1 MIKRKKLKKVYLSTF
16 IIIILIALGFGSYFT
31 YKHYNSIKKTNNIK
45 KISSSPQNTQLPTTN
60 LSAAESGLLPYRLT
74 NSISRESVFS
84 TGTNQVLIAGGLN
97 SSNLTTSS
105 IQSLN
110 LISGQET
117 AVGALSTP
125 AHDSSYATVSGSQMI
140 FGGGSSN
147 SISNVQTLSLNG
159 SSSSTTATLNQ
170 VRSDS
175 SAVTVSNVT
184 YIIGGYDGQN
194 ADSSILATTDGKT
207 FTNFASLPIPVRYA
221 AVSYYGNI
229 IYVFGGIIISGRGAG
244 SPTNVIQAINT
255 GTHQTSV
262 LNTKLNQNLSGAA
275 AANIDN
281 EIFIAGGQSDHIQTY
296 KTGVGTTQVSG
307 INYTSTDTSSGIY
320 VFDPLN
326 QTLLNAGT
334 LQVPIANAGVVTNNN
349 RMWLIGGES
358 NNQVTNIVQM
368 ITPNKGFGIAGTP
381 GAGSP
386 YYGDK
391 LMIADRGNNQI
402 LVMDSSMNI
411 TWRYPS
417 PTTPAPPFN
426 FYFPDDAFFSNNGT
440 AIISNQEDNNTIVKI
455 AYPSGKTIWTF
466 GHPLQSSFAYG
477 YLKAPDDA
485 YQLKNGQV
493 VVADDQNCRVLFI
506 NPDGSVASQIG
517 ENGICKHNPPYSLG
531 SPNGDTPLADGNI
544 LISEIFGSWISEYTP
559 QGKLVWTTH
568 LPISY
573 PSDPQQIGATPNN
586 NNDLYLIAD
595 YTDPGA
601 ILTFNREGQVLSR
614 YQPTSGPG
622 MLNNPSLVELL
633 PSGVYMA
640 NDDHRDRMVSID
652 PATGALVWQYGTSD
666 TPGNSQG
673 MLNRVDGF
681 DILAPDGSTP
691 THPTTG

>member
-1 MIKRKKLKKVYLSTF
+1 MIWSST
-16 IIIILIALGFGSYFT
+16 IIVLVILLAVAGYFV
-31 YKHYNSIKKTNNIK
+31 YKHYNKHNTPKNNISASFSIKPT
-45 KISSSPQNTQLPTTN
+45 SSPSISFN
-60 LSAAESGLLPYRLT
+60 AAESGLLPYRLST
-74 NSISRESVFS
+74 SVSREAVFS
-84 TGTNQVLIAGGLN
+84 TGTNQVTIAGGLN

-105 IQSLN
+105 IEGLN

-117 AVGALSTP
+117 NIGSLSTP
-125 AHDSSYATVSGSQMI
+125 AHDSAYGTIGSNQII
-140 FGGGSSN
+140 FAGGSSN
-147 SISNVQTLSLNG
+147 SNNIVQTLSG
-159 SSSSTTATLNQ
+159 STSTTSSTLPQ
-170 VRSDS
+170 QRSDS
-175 SAVTVSNVT
+175 SAITVNGVT
-184 YIIGGYDGQN
+184 YIIGGYSGSS
-194 ADSSILATTDGKT
+194 ADANILSTTDGINFK
-207 FTNFASLPIPVRYA
+207 NFATLPIPVRYA
-221 AVSYYGNI
+221 AVTYFNNI
-229 IYVFGGIIISGRGAG
+229 IYVFGGLAISGQNAG
-244 SPTNVIQAINT
+244 QPINSIQAINT
-255 GTHQTSV
+255 GTHQVTI
-262 LNTKLNQNLSGAA
+262 LNTRLPQNLSGAIA
-275 AANIDN
+275 VNIN
-281 EIFIAGGQSDHIQTY
+281 GEVFLAGGQSDHTQTY
-296 KTGVGTTQVSG
+296 QTGVGTTQVAG
-307 INYTSTDTSSGIY
+307 INYTSTDTSSLIY
-320 VFDPLN
+320 AFDPYN
-326 QTLLNAGT
+326 NTLLNAGV
-334 LQVPIANAGVVTNNN
+334 LQVPIANAGVVVNNG
-349 RMWLIGGES
+349 RAWIIGGES
-358 NNQVTNIVQM
+358 DNQVENIVQM
-368 ITPNKGFGIAGTP
+368 IVPNKGFGQAGTT

-386 YYGDK
+386 FYGDK

-402 LVMDSSMNI
+402 LVMDDTMNI
-411 TWRYPS
+411 TWKYPS
-417 PTTPAPPFN
+417 ATTPTPPFQ
-426 FYFPDDAFFSNNGT
+426 FYFPDDAFFANHGT
-440 AIISNQEDNNTIVKI
+440 TIISNQEDNNTIVKI

-466 GHPLQSSFAYG
+466 GHPLQTSFAYG

-485 YQLKNGQV
+485 YQLANGQV

-517 ENGICKHNPPYSLG
+517 TNGVCKHNPPYSLG

-573 PSDPQQIGATPNN
+573 PSDPQQIGATPTN

-666 TPGNSQG
+666 TPGNSPG